1 MSTLTILR
9 GISGSGKSTWA
20 RSQNAVV
27 VSRDDLRETFFP
39 NFTSEEY
46 YKSPLLR
53 DMEET
58 ITRIQDATIAA
69 LLQAGKDVIVD
80 NTNVEWKYVK
90 ALAKIGYAAG
100 ADVRIKL
107 FDVPLGRALTN
118 AEARA
123 NAGGR
128 LVEPHIIRK
137 QHDRLQGTKDK
148 QLDEPVEVKPYHGT
162 PGKPKA
168 FLVDVDGTLAH
179 MHNRSPY
186 DWKKVGED
194 HVDEII
200 ADIVFNLGVDSDYTC
215 IVMSGRDSECL
226 DETIEWLNEHAIP
239 WQHLYMRAEKD
250 MRRDDIVKAELFDK
264 YVRDNFDVKFVLD
277 DRDQVVRMWR
287 KMGLTCLQV
296 AEGNF

>member
-9 GISGSGKSTWA
+9 GVSGSGKSTWA
-20 RSQNAVV
+20 RQQNAVV

-39 NFTSEEY
+39 NFTPEEY

-53 DMEET
+53 EMEDS
-58 ITRIQDATIAA
+58 ITRIQDATIAS
-69 LLQAGKDVIVD
+69 LLEAGKDVIVD

-90 ALAKIGYAAG
+90 ALAKIGQAAG
-100 ADVRIKL
+100 ADVNIKL

-137 QHDRLQGTKDK
+137 QHERLQGTKDR
-148 QLDEPVEVKPYHGT
+148 QLDEPVVVKPYHGT

-186 DWKKVGED
+186 DWKKVGDD
-194 HVDEII
+194 HLDEVI

-215 IVMSGRDSECL
+215 VVMSGRDAACL
-226 DETIEWLNEHAIP
+226 DETMDWLDRHAIP
-239 WQHLYMRAEKD
+239 WKHLYMRAEGD

-264 YVRDNFDVKFVLD
+264 YVRDNFDVQFVLD

>member
-1 MSTLTILR
+1 MVDLGR
-9 GISGSGKSTWA
+9 GVGPSGVGVYLDFHDA
-20 RSQNAVV
+20 
-27 VSRDDLRETFFP
+27 
-39 NFTSEEY
+39 
-46 YKSPLLR
+46 
-53 DMEET
+53 
-58 ITRIQDATIAA
+58 IQR
-69 LLQAGKDVIVD
+69 LGKDVIAD

-90 ALAKIGYAAG
+90 ALAKIGQAAG
-100 ADVRIKL
+100 ADVNIKL

-137 QHDRLQGTKDK
+137 QHERLQGTKDR
-148 QLDEPVEVKPYHGT
+148 QLDEPVVVKPYHGT

-179 MHNRSPY
+179 MSGRSPFE
-186 DWKKVGED
+186 WKRVGED
-194 HVDEII
+194 AVDEII
-200 ADIVFNLGVDSDYTC
+200 ADIVLDLATGHQSMGERWNV
-215 IVMSGRDSECL
+215 IVMSGRDAACKYETMDWL
-226 DETIEWLNEHAIP
+226 DKHSIP
-239 WQHLYMRAEKD
+239 WDRLFMRGEND
-250 MRRDDIVKAELFDK
+250 MRPDNIVKAELFDR